1 MKKIPAWLVVVIVMG
16 LLIASK
22 FIFFPK
28 NEASNEKGGV
38 GKTSPPVAVNYFVVK
53 TSNFENEVYTAGK
66 IGAYNQV
73 ELVPEISGKIIAIY
87 FKEGETV
94 AKGALLVKLNDSDLQ
109 ATLLKVRSQVKL
121 SQQKLIR
128 LEKLLKVNGI
138 SQEEFEIQEN
148 ELESLKADEAFTRA
162 QIAKTNIT
170 APFSGQAGLK
180 NVSEGSFV
188 SPATPVVS
196 VVQMKPV
203 YVEFSIPEK
212 YNAIFVKGCLV
223 KFRSEKM
230 DSTQVFDAKV
240 YAIEPLVDEA
250 TRSIRARA
258 EYTGNQIFYPGSFV
272 NTYVNLGKTN
282 NAIMVPTQAV
292 VATLKGQKVFVCKMG
307 QALEVP
313 VKIGLRTDKTIQ
325 VTEGLSAGDTIL
337 TTGLMSLKKDA
348 KVKLLKALN

>member
-1 MKKIPAWLVVVIVMG
+1 MRKIPAWLSVVIVMS

-28 NEASNEKGGV
+28 NNSSNTKGGA
-38 GKTSPPVAVNYFVVK
+38 GKTSLLIAVNYFVVQ

-66 IGAYNQV
+66 IGAHNQV
-73 ELVPEISGKIIAIY
+73 ELVPEIAGKITAIY
-87 FKEGETV
+87 FKEGEYV

-109 ATLLKVRSQVKL
+109 ATLLKIRSQIQL
-121 SQQKLIR
+121 SQQKLTR
-128 LEKLLKVNGI
+128 LEALLKINGS
-138 SQEEFEIQEN
+138 SQEDFEIQQN

-170 APFSGQAGLK
+170 APFSGQAGLR

-188 SPATPVVS
+188 NSATSVVS
-196 VVQMKPV
+196 LVQMKPV

-212 YNAIFVKGCLV
+212 YNAIFFKGCQV

-230 DSTQVFDAKV
+230 DSSQVFDAKV

-272 NTYVNLGKTN
+272 NTYVNLGKTHN
-282 NAIMVPTQAV
+282 TIMVPTQAV

-337 TTGLMSLKKDA
+337 TTGLMSLKKDS
-348 KVKLLKALN
+348 KVKLIKAVN